1 MIFQQKTRFFISK
14 ILHYFQINDKINKIY
29 KIVTNMTNNNITK
42 KELALIKKSESDQLK
57 ILKKIRNKVDVVKKW
72 YSQKLEMYE
81 KIVEHMSESIW
92 VWSVE
97 KWTIYANPKFCD
109 SLWYKL
115 DDILWV
121 DSLEFWDD
129 ESRRTVLENRK
140 LRTKWTSSKYEWNLL
155 TKDGEKIPV
164 LLSWA
169 ALTWWLSVWIMTDLR
184 EMKSLK
190 KVEEDLKQLN
200 KVKDEFLSIVWH
212 ELRTPLTVI
221 KWYLNMVIDGDMW
234 EINDNIRQALT
245 ASYESSLSMLTLIN
259 DMLDLSKIESWNM
272 LYYDEIIDITDLSKK
287 LYNDLDIIA
296 REKWINLELIY
307 KWDFKNKELKV
318 DPNKLKQI
326 LINLINNA
334 LKFTNRWWY
343 VKIIIND
350 LWKSLLFEIEDSWI
364 WISEEKLDKIFD
376 KFFQVDSYKQRT
388 VEWLGL
394 WLAISQ
400 NIIKHYNSK
409 IEVKSI
415 EWVGTTF
422 YFKLNKK

>member
-1 MIFQQKTRFFISK
+1 M
-14 ILHYFQINDKINKIY
+14 HYFQISVKIKKIY
-29 KIVTNMTNNNITK
+29 KYEKKNMAKKEITK
-42 KELALIKKSESDQLK
+42 KELDLIKKSESDQLK
-57 ILKKIRNKVDVVKKW
+57 ILRKIRDKVDFVKKW

-97 KWTIYANPKFCD
+97 KGTIYANPKFCD

-115 DDILWV
+115 EEILWV

-140 LRTKWTSSKYEWNLL
+140 LRTKWTSSKYEWNLV
-155 TKDGEKIPV
+155 TKDWEKIPV

-212 ELRTPLTVI
+212 ELRTPLTII
-221 KWYLNMVIDGDMW
+221 KWYLNMILDGDMW
-234 EINDNIRQALT
+234 EVNDHIKQALT
-245 ASYESSLSMLTLIN
+245 ASYESSLSMIMLIN
-259 DMLDLSKIESWNM
+259 DMLDLSKIEAWNM
-272 LYYDEIIDITDLSKK
+272 AYYDEKIDILDLSQK

-296 REKWINLELIY
+296 REKWINLEIIQ
-307 KWDFKNKELKV
+307 KWEFKNKEIEV

-334 LKFTNRWWY
+334 LKFTNKWWF
-343 VKIIIND
+343 VKLIIND
-350 LWKSLLFEIEDSWI
+350 LWKKVLFEVEDSWI
-364 WISEEKLDKIFD
+364 WISAEKIDKIFD

-400 NIIKHYNSK
+400 HIIKHYNSK
-409 IEVKSI
+409 INVKSI
-415 EWVGTTF
+415 EWIGTTF
-422 YFKLNKK
+422 FFELDKK